1 MKETLASAVVLLLLA
16 GCHGNPPNVQVRM
29 QPLTPDLI
37 EARDRGL
44 RPAVL
49 SGSQAGLP
57 APMDVGDTA
66 SETWADDPRSGEL
79 ACYASSEC
87 RTTAHGLGV

>member
-1 MKETLASAVVLLLLA
+1 MQWKPAEL
-16 GCHGNPPNVQVRM
+16 QVRM
-29 QPLTPDLI
+29 HPLTPDLI

-49 SGSQAGLP
+49 PGDQADSP
-57 APMDVGDTA
+57 TSMHVGGTA
-66 SETWADDPRSGEL
+66 SETWADDPRSSEL
-79 ACYASSEC
+79 ACYAFSEC